1 MTPYR
6 FPNRQASA
14 GRAGAASRR
23 RELRGA
29 DAPQGIVFLY
39 GALFG
44 SLLVYAI
51 VFASDPGGFLPL
63 LAPLVLLGIGLLV
76 VALRVRNR

>member
-1 MTPYR
+1 MAPYR
-6 FPNRQASA
+6 FPNREASP
-14 GRAGAASRR
+14 GRAAAASRR
-23 RELRGA
+23 R
-29 DAPQGIVFLY
+29 DARRRDSSQGIVFLY
-39 GALFG
+39 GAIFG

-63 LAPLVLLGIGLLV
+63 LAPLELLGIGLLV